1 MQGRTAE
8 AVAVRTLLVLLAC
21 VALTGAATVSAR
33 EGIEIRVSPNVSMAP
48 ATVRVLV
55 TVEPDANNRQLVV
68 EADSGEFYTSST
80 VQLDGTKAPRTQA
93 FILKELPAGRYD
105 IAAVVVQRNG
115 GERKAASNYIVLQ

>member
-1 MQGRTAE
+1 M
-8 AVAVRTLLVLLAC
+8 RTLLVLLAC